1 MDVPLLLVGCGK
13 MGSALLTGWLGRGVA
28 AANIVVVEPVR
39 AAAEAAAERGVTVAG
54 EASGVD
60 PSFVPRVVVFAVKP
74 QVMDAV
80 ASGFAGYTGG
90 ETVFLSI
97 AAGTPIRFFESA
109 LGATAR
115 IVRAMPNTPAAI
127 GRGISVLCANAAA
140 SDTDRRLCGDLLAAV
155 GEVAWLNDEGL
166 MDAVTAA
173 SGSGPAYVFLLIEC
187 LADAAVEA
195 GLPGDLAAQLAK
207 ATVEGAAELSR
218 QSGQPAA
225 KLRENVT
232 SPGGTTAAAL
242 KILMAPDGLKPLM
255 KRAVAAATTR
265 SRELAG

>member
-13 MGSALLTGWLGRGVA
+13 MGSALLAGWLGRGTGSDR
-28 AANIVVVEPVR
+28 IVVVEPGR
-39 AAAEAAAERGVTVAG
+39 AAAEAAASRGVSVVRD
-54 EASGVD
+54 SSRVD

-74 QVMDAV
+74 QAMDGV
-80 ASGFAGYTGG
+80 APGFAGYAGG
-90 ETVFLSI
+90 DTVYLSI
-97 AAGTPIRFFESA
+97 AAGTSFGFFASA
-109 LGATAR
+109 LGAAAR

-155 GEVAWLNDEGL
+155 GEVAWVNDEGL

-195 GLPGDLAAQLAK
+195 GLPRDLAAQLAK

-218 QSGQPAA
+218 QSGEPAA
-225 KLRENVT
+225 TLRANVT
-232 SPGGTTAAAL
+232 SPGGTTDAAL
-242 KILMAPDGLKPLM
+242 KVLMAPDGLKFLM
-255 KRAVAAATTR
+255 RRAVAAATAR

>member
-1 MDVPLLLVGCGK
+1 MNVPLLLVGCGK
-13 MGSALLTGWLGRGVA
+13 MGSALVSGWLDRGVA
-28 AANIVVVEPVR
+28 ASNIVIVEPGR
-39 AAAEAAAERGVTVAG
+39 AAAEAAAARGVTVVD
-54 EASGVD
+54 EASRVD

-80 ASGFAGYTGG
+80 APGFAGYAAG

-97 AAGTPIRFFESA
+97 AAGTPIGFFESA
-109 LGATAR
+109 LGAAAR

-127 GRGISVLCANAAA
+127 GRGISVLCANAAVT
-140 SDTDRRLCGDLLAAV
+140 DTDRRLCGDLLAAV
-155 GEVAWLNDEGL
+155 GEVAWVNDEGL

-195 GLPGDLAAQLAK
+195 GLPRDLAAQLAK

-218 QSGQPAA
+218 QSDEPAS
-225 KLRENVT
+225 KLRANVA
-232 SPGGTTAAAL
+232 SPGGTTEAAL
-242 KILMAPDGLKPLM
+242 EVLMAPDGLKPLM
-255 KRAVAAATTR
+255 ARAVAAATAR

>member
-13 MGSALLTGWLGRGVA
+13 MGSALVTGWLGRGVVA
-28 AANIVVVEPVR
+28 SNIVIVEPGR
-39 AAAEAAAERGVTVAG
+39 AAAEAAAARGVTVVD
-54 EASGVD
+54 EASRVD
-60 PSFVPRVVVFAVKP
+60 PSFVPRVVIFAVKP

-80 ASGFAGYTGG
+80 APGFAGYAGG
-90 ETVFLSI
+90 GTVFLSI
-97 AAGTPIRFFESA
+97 AAGTPIGFFESA
-109 LGATAR
+109 LGGAAR
-115 IVRAMPNTPAAI
+115 IVRSMPNTPAAI
-127 GRGISVLCANAAA
+127 GRGMSVLCANAAA

-155 GEVAWLNDEGL
+155 GEVAWVSDEDL

-195 GLPGDLAAQLAK
+195 GLPRDLAAQLAK

-218 QSGQPAA
+218 QSGESAS
-225 KLRENVT
+225 KLRENVA
-232 SPGGTTAAAL
+232 SPGGTTEAAL
-242 KILMAPDGLKPLM
+242 KVLMAPDGLKSLM
-255 KRAVAAATTR
+255 TRAVAAATAR